1 MATDSILGLFTDP
14 YQYLQQQ
21 SQAQD
26 AAAQR
31 FAQLNPMERAQYG
44 IYRGAGQLGGA
55 VAGALGVQD
64 PMLQQLSTIKQLAS
78 QFDTSTSGGVAA
90 LANTLREQGLQ
101 GPALQLGQKA
111 LEMRKLEAEA
121 QAKTM
126 ERLTNEQKN
135 AAAIADSSGA
145 NRGTPEWTEIYKNE
159 LARLTAGSKGA
170 NIKEIGVAEGSRQ
183 PVYFDVATD
192 TQFIMKQDPT
202 TGKQVRV
209 PFNGG
214 VDRTTAKTNIG
225 GIKLPEGE
233 SEFVKELGKLDAKQV
248 VDATKTREAAI
259 GELDTLKKMSELNRQ
274 QMTTGTFASGR
285 VAVGNLLGTIGIASD
300 KDKLATAKSEEYQK
314 YAGNLLLDK
323 IKKLGTNPSNT
334 DREFI
339 ARIIPQLENS
349 AQARQ
354 ELIDYMVT
362 RANEVINETTRLE
375 QYARQNR
382 GLGGYKP
389 AVPLVSTGGV
399 ASLSDEELIR
409 QIRAERAKQGNK

>member
-1 MATDSILGLFTDP
+1 MATDSILGLFTSP
-14 YQYLQQQ
+14 QQYQQALQTEALGQGIKM
-21 SQAQD
+21 AQLSPLE
-26 AAAQR
+26 AGRAAGYAGAAQVGR
-31 FAQLNPMERAQYG
+31 GLAGAFGVEDPMLKLQSTRAAIMQGIDQTDPQSLVQAAQALNQ
-44 IYRGAGQLGGA
+44 AGD
-55 VAGALGVQD
+55 VAGARALAQAA
-64 PMLQQLSTIKQLAS
+64 QQ
-78 QFDTSTSGGVAA
+78 AA
-90 LANTLREQGLQ
+90 LTQSQITKNLREGRAAQTKLQ
-101 GPALQLGQKA
+101 
-111 LEMRKLEAEA
+111 EV
-121 QAKTM
+121 
-126 ERLTNEQKN
+126 
-135 AAAIADSSGA
+135 
-145 NRGTPEWTEIYKNE
+145 
-159 LARLTAGSKGA
+159 
-170 NIKEIGVAEGSRQ
+170 GVAEGTRE
-183 PVYFDVATD
+183 PVYTYQTPQGVA
-192 TQFIMKQDPT
+192 
-202 TGKQVRV
+202 QVIFKNINGEQQMV
-209 PFNGG
+209 PFTGG
-214 VDRTTAKTNIG
+214 VDRTTARTNIG

-248 VDATKTREAAI
+248 VDAAKTREAAI

-354 ELIDYMVT
+354 ELIDYMAT

-399 ASLSDEELIR
+399 ASLSDDELIR

>member
-1 MATDSILGLFTDP
+1 MATDSILGLFTTP
-14 YQYLQQQ
+14 EQYQQAQLQQLYGNQ
-21 SQAQD
+21 LAQARLSPVEQ
-26 AAAQR
+26 ASFNIGAGAQR
-31 FAQLNPMERAQYG
+31 AGDVLGRA
-44 IYRGAGQLGGA
+44 LGGE
-55 VAGALGVQD
+55 D
-64 PMLQQLSTIKQLAS
+64 PMLKLQSTRTAIMQKVDQTDPQSLVQAAQALNQAGDIQGARALVQAAQQ
-78 QFDTSTSGGVAA
+78 AA
-90 LANTLREQGLQ
+90 LTQSQITKNLREGRAAQTKLQ
-101 GPALQLGQKA
+101 
-111 LEMRKLEAEA
+111 EV
-121 QAKTM
+121 
-126 ERLTNEQKN
+126 
-135 AAAIADSSGA
+135 
-145 NRGTPEWTEIYKNE
+145 
-159 LARLTAGSKGA
+159 
-170 NIKEIGVAEGSRQ
+170 GVAEGTRE
-183 PVYFDVATD
+183 PVYTYQTPQGVS
-192 TQFIMKQDPT
+192 
-202 TGKQVRV
+202 QVVFKNVNGQQQMV
-209 PFNGG
+209 PFTGG

-339 ARIIPQLENS
+339 ARIIPQLENVP
-349 AQARQ
+349 QARQ
-354 ELIDYMVT
+354 ELIDYMAK
-362 RANEVINETTRLE
+362 RANEVIGEATRLE

-389 AVPLVSTGGV
+389 TVPLVSTGGV
-399 ASLSDEELIR
+399 ASLSDDELIR
-409 QIRAERAKQGNK
+409 QIRAERNKQGSK

>member
-1 MATDSILGLFTDP
+1 MATDSILGLFTSPQQYQQALQTEALGQGIKMAQLSPSEFGAAIGYASGAQLGRGLVGAMGVEDP
-14 YQYLQQQ
+14 MLKLQSTRTAIMQGVDQTDPQ
-21 SQAQD
+21 SLVQ
-26 AAAQR
+26 AAQ
-31 FAQLNPMERAQYG
+31 ALNQ
-44 IYRGAGQLGGA
+44 AGD
-55 VAGALGVQD
+55 VAGARALAQAA
-64 PMLQQLSTIKQLAS
+64 QQ
-78 QFDTSTSGGVAA
+78 AA
-90 LANTLREQGLQ
+90 LTQSQITKNLREGRAAQTKLQ
-101 GPALQLGQKA
+101 
-111 LEMRKLEAEA
+111 EV
-121 QAKTM
+121 
-126 ERLTNEQKN
+126 
-135 AAAIADSSGA
+135 
-145 NRGTPEWTEIYKNE
+145 
-159 LARLTAGSKGA
+159 
-170 NIKEIGVAEGSRQ
+170 GVAEGTRE
-183 PVYFDVATD
+183 PVYTYQTPQGVA
-192 TQFIMKQDPT
+192 
-202 TGKQVRV
+202 QVVFKNVNGQQQMV
-209 PFNGG
+209 PFTGG

-339 ARIIPQLENS
+339 ARIIPQLENVP
-349 AQARQ
+349 QARQ
-354 ELIDYMVT
+354 ELIDYMAK
-362 RANEVINETTRLE
+362 RANEVIGETSRLE

-389 AVPLVSTGGV
+389 TVPLVSTGGV
-399 ASLSDEELIR
+399 ASLSDDELIR
-409 QIRAERAKQGNK
+409 QIRAERNKQGSK